1 MKTED
6 FNFPFDDRLIATTP
20 VSPRHSAKMMCI
32 KDNIITHHHVPQLAD
47 FLREG
52 DCLILNDTKVIKA
65 RLHGK
70 IHTPPR
76 FAQFEITLHK
86 MLTHTHDTVTYTGF
100 VRGAKK
106 LHIHDD
112 VLFTAPTGE
121 NLLAKITD
129 KYPDTGEVEICFKS
143 SLPELYMFLELA
155 GEMPLP
161 PYIASKRK
169 SNQSDDTHYQSVFA
183 KHLGSVAAPTASLHF
198 DDVLLKTLDDK
209 GIQKAYV
216 TLHVG
221 GGTFLPV
228 KTDNVHDHKMH
239 SEFAS
244 LSAETAEKLN
254 RIKRQGGRLV
264 CIGTTALRT
273 LETATSS
280 DGIIHPYHDH
290 TDIFITPDYTF
301 RAVDILLTNF
311 HLPKST
317 LFMLVCSLCGTDTMK
332 HAYAQA
338 QKMDY
343 RFFSYGDA
351 CLLFKA

>member
-1 MKTED
+1 MKTEE
-6 FNFPFDDRLIATTP
+6 FNFPFDDRLIATMP

-32 KDNIITHHHVPQLAD
+32 QNNNITHHKVIELAD
-47 FLREG
+47 FLRAG

-65 RLHGK
+65 RLRGK

-86 MLTHTHDTVTYTGF
+86 MLSHTQDTVTYTGF

-112 VLFTAPTGE
+112 VVFNAPTGDVM
-121 NLLAKITD
+121 LGVITD
-129 KYPDTGEVEICFKS
+129 KYADTGEVEICFKT
-143 SLPELYMFLELA
+143 SLPELYLFLEHA

-183 KHLGSVAAPTASLHF
+183 KHSGSVAAPTASLHF
-198 DDVLLKTLDDK
+198 DDVLLRTLENK
-209 GIQKAYV
+209 NIQKAYV

-228 KTDNVHDHKMH
+228 KTDNIHDHKMH
-239 SEFAS
+239 SEYAC
-244 LSAETAEKLN
+244 LSQETAEKLN
-254 RIKRQGGRLV
+254 KVKQNGGRLV

-273 LETATSS
+273 LETATDP
-280 DGIIHPYHDH
+280 DGIIHAYHDQ
-290 TDIFITPDYTF
+290 TNIFITPDYKF

-317 LFMLVCSLCGTDTMK
+317 LFMLVCGLCGIDIMK
-332 HAYAQA
+332 QAYAEA
-338 QKMDY
+338 QNMDY

-351 CLLFKA
+351 CLLFKS